1 MNRTLMAGLFA
12 ASLVA
17 ACSKATPDNYE
28 RIEAGMTREE
38 VHAVLGKPESVE
50 GTSIGNLG
58 TSSETWTSGD
68 RVITAHFAGDT
79 LVSKAIK
86 DSGNPEASEDDD
98 SDGMDTSAH

>member
-1 MNRTLMAGLFA
+1 MNRTLLAGLFA

-50 GTSIGNLG
+50 GTSIGNL
-58 TSSETWTSGD
+58 
-68 RVITAHFAGDT
+68 
-79 LVSKAIK
+79 
-86 DSGNPEASEDDD
+86 
-98 SDGMDTSAH
+98 